1 MFICQRRGNNGAG
14 GIVAGDGYHRNTVA
28 LRANPVADNIARVR
42 GATEPALFRADSRQ
56 QGIVPVIGID
66 IDQLGGRG
74 VGVFPVHFTGQAVAE
89 IIGHQQRMSD
99 LRR

>member
-14 GIVAGDGYHRNTVA
+14 GIVAGDGYHWNTVA
-28 LRANPVADNIARVR
+28 LRANPVADNIAVVR
-42 GATEPALFRADSRQ
+42 GDRTSSFSRHSRQ